1 MCCKFVLFFSVSLFK
16 ISVFGLELD
25 FFTSP
30 EVDCSNEE
38 KVGSDFAP
46 VDLRASAILV
56 TDCTALLQHTAPGF
70 YPFCPSFWLQTHTVC
85 RLISDGQKKKREG
98 PQFLR
103 LQLRPF
109 LYPAGM
115 GCGASKNAPV
125 SQPAAGAA
133 KTQVDR
139 AASERSG
146 ASTVERA
153 PSAPGRTG
161 SDRGERAVDTAQ
173 TMSADNGQGMM
184 LAAGAAGAAV
194 GALAGG
200 VPTSGMGSGM
210 GELGKATGEA
220 LVELAKTL
228 PFVAPVAFLLCAVA
242 SSAATASGARVVPV
256 FPMRGSTRLPK
267 SLWPTWSHA
276 RTHART
282 RTHALAHKRTRAQTH
297 ARARKHTHA
306 RAHKR
311 VRAPTRQT
319 YPTRAPLTGGIA

>member
-1 MCCKFVLFFSVSLFK
+1 
-16 ISVFGLELD
+16 
-25 FFTSP
+25 
-30 EVDCSNEE
+30 
-38 KVGSDFAP
+38 
-46 VDLRASAILV
+46 
-56 TDCTALLQHTAPGF
+56 
-70 YPFCPSFWLQTHTVC
+70 
-85 RLISDGQKKKREG
+85 
-98 PQFLR
+98 
-103 LQLRPF
+103 
-109 LYPAGM
+109 M

-282 RTHALAHKRTRAQTH
+282 RTQGQLGQLQQSVGQLHWRLANLRVYIYMRGHPGLRLAVVVHLDALHHTACAREALAHKRTRAQTH
-297 ARARKHTHA
+297 ARART
-306 RAHKR
+306 
-311 VRAPTRQT
+311 Q
-319 YPTRAPLTGGIA
+319 TRACTHPPNVSHQSPSPGALHECEEW